1 MADNK
6 EQAMRK
12 QVLVDHALDLFSK
25 HGYDNTTVSEIAKAS
40 GVAKG
45 LVYYY
50 FASKEEILESVAE
63 YVCSRHIERLTR
75 KMEAQDLD
83 FFGRLL
89 LLMEAYYD
97 IHPYTK
103 SGSSLLWSQNTVFA
117 DVFHQIY
124 LRRIDNLL
132 SSIVKQGESEGY
144 LNIKYPKLMIIMTL
158 EGIFGLGRYQAVKR
172 SEVLELIEQ
181 SLNLPQ
187 HSLGKQGNVLLTH
200 FENQGG
206 DSFER

>member
-12 QVLVDHALDLFSK
+12 QVLVDQALDLFSK
-25 HGYDNTTVSEIAKAS
+25 QGYDNTTVSQIAEAS

-63 YVCSRHIERLTR
+63 YVCSRHIERLTSE
-75 KMEAQDLD
+75 MEAQDLD

-103 SGSSLLWSQNTVFA
+103 SGPSLLWSQNTVFA

-124 LRRIDNLL
+124 LRRIDGLL
-132 SSIVKQGESEGY
+132 SSIVTQGESEGY
-144 LNIKYPKLMIIMTL
+144 LSINHPKLMIVMTL

-187 HSLGKQGNVLLTH
+187 HSLGKQGKALLTH
-200 FENQGG
+200 FEN
-206 DSFER
+206 

>member
-1 MADNK
+1 MVDNK
-6 EQAMRK
+6 DRVLRK
-12 QVLVDHALDLFSK
+12 QALVSHALDLFSK
-25 HGYDNTTVSEIAKAS
+25 HGYDNTTVSQIAEAS

-50 FASKEEILESVAE
+50 FDSKEEILESVAE
-63 YVCSRHIERLTR
+63 YVCSKHIERLTK

-103 SGSSLLWSQNTVFA
+103 SGPSLLWSQNTIFA
-117 DVFHQIY
+117 DVFHQVY
-124 LRRIDNLL
+124 LRRIDDLL
-132 SSIVKQGESEGY
+132 TSIVKQGESEGY

-158 EGIFGLGRYQAVKR
+158 EGIFGLGRYQAVKQ
-172 SEVLELIEQ
+172 SEVLEIIEQ

-187 HSLGKQGNVLLTH
+187 HSLGKQGNALLTH
-200 FENQGG
+200 FDN
-206 DSFER
+206 